1 MKNTASAAGDE
12 FKKMNGKVYT
22 AADGFTALAS
32 MMMNVTMAIQGIKN
46 LGSIW
51 ENEDL
56 STGEKILQ
64 TMTSM
69 SMILPALVSLM
80 NKENYAKLAGIP
92 ISLAKAL
99 GYKAEAA
106 AAGEAAAATSLLAGS
121 MAFLLPILIPI
132 VTILGLLAAALIKSY
147 KEAHKA
153 RNKFD
158 DLTEAAKDSAD
169 ALSKVKEE
177 AENVNSA
184 LDSLESKTEA
194 LDDLKVGTAEWA
206 SAMRDVNSEVRNLI
220 DA

>member
-1 MKNTASAAGDE
+1 MAASSE
-12 FKKMNGKVYT
+12 KSINSFTGKVYT

-32 MMMNVTMAIQGIKN
+32 MMMNVTTAIQGIKN

-51 ENEDL
+51 ENDDL

-69 SMILPALVSLM
+69 SMILPAVISLL